1 MSWRRLLGVC
11 VVGVAV
17 GACDARPQSDGA
29 AGAATGLRYLC
40 GGNAEGFERALGP
53 RNFEF
58 PADHG
63 PHTTFRTEWWYFT
76 GNVVTSE
83 GRHFGFELT
92 FFRYA
97 LPQASASSDFSP
109 RSRWRTNQFWMAHL
123 AITDTAAKKFVAAE
137 RFARESLGVAGATA
151 TPLRVWVEDWSA
163 AQASGSGFSAELIAG
178 DEAAGIEL
186 ELKVTSDAAPVLQGD
201 RGFDRKGPSEG
212 NASYYYSLPRLAVAG
227 AIRVSGEEF
236 GVEGLAWLDREWST
250 SALEGDVI
258 GWDWFALRLSDGS
271 SLMFYRL
278 RQEDGGGSPFSGGKF
293 VDRDGRETRL
303 EATEVELSPER
314 EWHSE
319 ATGVRYPVA
328 WALRVPRLGLSL
340 AIEPRV
346 DGQELALT
354 VRYWE
359 GAVFGR
365 GTGRDGPLEVE
376 GYLELA
382 GY

>member
-29 AGAATGLRYLC
+29 AGAATGLRYLG

-186 ELKVTSDAAPVLQGD
+186 ELKVTSDAARCCKVTG
-201 RGFDRKGPSEG
+201 
-212 NASYYYSLPRLAVAG
+212 AS
-227 AIRVSGEEF
+227 
-236 GVEGLAWLDREWST
+236 
-250 SALEGDVI
+250 
-258 GWDWFALRLSDGS
+258 
-271 SLMFYRL
+271 
-278 RQEDGGGSPFSGGKF
+278 
-293 VDRDGRETRL
+293 
-303 EATEVELSPER
+303 
-314 EWHSE
+314 
-319 ATGVRYPVA
+319 
-328 WALRVPRLGLSL
+328 
-340 AIEPRV
+340 
-346 DGQELALT
+346 T
-354 VRYWE
+354 VR
-359 GAVFGR
+359 GRPR
-365 GTGRDGPLEVE
+365 GTRPTTTRCR
-376 GYLELA
+376 A
-382 GY
+382 SR